1 MPRYVSWLRM
11 INLVVASLAVLA
23 PVAHA
28 LELPNKLSLDA
39 NLWLAVQQHLYR
51 GWGPLLGAPTEI
63 GGLVTSAA
71 LAWVRRRQ
79 RFRLSMTLI
88 ACLGYAGMLVSF
100 FVLNSP
106 VNFAVSSWTP
116 TMMPP
121 DWPEYR
127 LRWEL
132 GHAMACLLSVVSL
145 TSLFTAYRRE
155 ALSLTG

>member
-1 MPRYVSWLRM
+1 MLRYVSWLRIM
-11 INLVVASLAVLA
+11 NLAVAILAVVA
-23 PVAHA
+23 PVAHV

-39 NLWLAVQQHLYR
+39 DLWLAVQEHLYR
-51 GWGPLLGAPTEI
+51 GWGPLVGAPTEM
-63 GGLVTSAA
+63 GGLVTSAV

-79 RFRLSMTLI
+79 RFALNMTLI
-88 ACLGYAGMLVSF
+88 ACVGYAGMLASF

-132 GHAMACLLSVVSL
+132 GHATACLLSVVSL
-145 TSLFTAYRRE
+145 TSLFTAYRSE
-155 ALSLTG
+155 APS

>member
-23 PVAHA
+23 SVAHA

-79 RFRLSMTLI
+79 RFGLSMTLI

-116 TMMPP
+116 TTMPP

-132 GHAMACLLSVVSL
+132 GHATSCLLSVVSL
-145 TSLFTAYRRE
+145 PSLLTAYRSE
-155 ALSLTG
+155 ALS

>member
-1 MPRYVSWLRM
+1 M

-121 DWPEYR
+121 DWPSIACAGNSVMRR
-127 LRWEL
+127 LPAVRRQPDVAVH
-132 GHAMACLLSVVSL
+132 GVSEGSAIL
-145 TSLFTAYRRE
+145 TS
-155 ALSLTG
+155 